1 MDVQRSHQRAFN
13 CLRKNSG
20 EIMRLLLSMSDAGI
34 TNGNTNATGDFERE
48 NLHEQFEVRFCL
60 SKSDEEAAADFERLL
75 TESPYAIG
83 SRAHDFFHDLKVR
96 GTR

>member
-1 MDVQRSHQRAFN
+1 MHLPA
-13 CLRKNSG
+13 
-20 EIMRLLLSMSDAGI
+20 DAGI
-34 TNGNTNATGDFERE
+34 TNGNTNATGDFAGD